1 MTEVRVPYTG
11 MPSSLWSP
19 PAPQLIKNA
28 RMIIIGYKADPAALA
43 AALPSGLS
51 PHPNHMVQMNMYEL
65 PAGQSSGF
73 GDFSLTYLSIEVE
86 GHDSLAAEGTVALP
100 GRFFAY
106 YWNSSPRMITYAR
119 EAAGI
124 PARFGVRRGEVS
136 NGQLTSTLTVDDHAV
151 ITATASVT
159 DNGQGTLGGHLN
171 YYAHRQ
177 FPAPKAARPRSASL
191 SSYRYRSWRRCTR
204 PPSRT
209 SSSTFLTP
217 TQQARSRRLNRW
229 RSALCS
235 TPTSPSRTRWAAR
248 STTTSPS
255 RNPLWKERR
264 RMLQRNRGTTGY
276 RYFAS
281 PPNGRTSATVLR
293 QAR

>member
-177 FPAPKAARPRSASL
+177 FPRPEGGQAALSELVELPLPFVAEMYEASVEDIVFDFPDAHPAGAL
-191 SSYRYRSWRRCTR
+191 A
-204 PPSRT
+204 
-209 SSSTFLTP
+209 P
-217 TQQARSRRLNRW
+217 TQ
-229 RSALCS
+229 
-235 TPTSPSRTRWAAR
+235 
-248 STTTSPS
+248 
-255 RNPLWKERR
+255 PLEIGSLLYADVTFTYS
-264 RMLQRNRGTTGY
+264 M
-276 RYFAS
+276 
-281 PPNGRTSATVLR
+281 GRQIHNYLTE
-293 QAR
+293 